1 MFRGVIIHLPK
12 GLPFLCTGVT
22 AKRKHRSGKVCI
34 SIATCRLPAVNTD
47 FVLFRANGSF
57 FHHKQLKQER
67 LGFQRCYNKSHCVE
81 TLSKTPKRARFQDK
95 EHLTH
100 RKLSGGAIWCL
111 VALSLLSLQL
121 GQQTPQYP
129 GLMLH
134 GLLHSTQPGTDHL
147 SQACQDTKVHVH
159 QSWVWIPQTWVQ
171 RWWHL
176 PFCCSENFST
186 ATLSS
191 RN

>member
-1 MFRGVIIHLPK
+1 M
-12 GLPFLCTGVT
+12 
-22 AKRKHRSGKVCI
+22 
-34 SIATCRLPAVNTD
+34 AV
-47 FVLFRANGSF
+47 F
-57 FHHKQLKQER
+57 FKHKQIKQER
-67 LGFQRCYNKSHCVE
+67 LDFQRCYNKAQCVE

-111 VALSLLSLQL
+111 LVLSLLSLQL
-121 GQQTPQYP
+121 DQQTPQYP

-134 GLLHSTQPGTDHL
+134 GLLHITQRGTDHL

-171 RWWHL
+171 GWWHL
-176 PFCCSENFST
+176 PFCCSEHFST